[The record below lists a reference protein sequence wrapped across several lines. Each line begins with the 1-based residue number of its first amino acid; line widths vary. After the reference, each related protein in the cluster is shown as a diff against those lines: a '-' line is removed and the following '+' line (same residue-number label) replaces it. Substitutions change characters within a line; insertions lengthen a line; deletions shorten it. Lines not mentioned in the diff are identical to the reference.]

1 MDRPR
6 LRDVI
11 LPKLDDGTLPTQ
23 APNKV
28 HSGYGSGA
36 TCGAC
41 GDTILRVQVEYEL
54 NYPDERRTVRLH
66 LGCARLWEAV
76 RLTRGLD
83 SALVTKRGKP

>member
-11 LPKLDDGTLPTQ
+11 LRKLDDGTLPTQ

-28 HSGYGSGA
+28 YSGYGSGA

-41 GDTILRVQVEYEL
+41 
-54 NYPDERRTVRLH
+54 
-66 LGCARLWEAV
+66 A
-76 RLTRGLD
+76 TRS
-83 SALVTKRGKP
+83 SAYRSNTS